1 MVVGPMALPRRRS
14 GRYSRVI
21 ALITLLLPLVALLEL
36 SGVAHVLADFV
47 EVVVAHRKHV
57 SDCDDEQGG
66 RACDPGCPACHC
78 AHGSPT
84 VVPAAR
90 ATFESVLPERELERA
105 PAEALRAPSPDRAPP
120 FRPPRRA

>member
-1 MVVGPMALPRRRS
+1 MVLGPMALPRRRS

-47 EVVVAHRKHV
+47 EVVVAHGKHV

-90 ATFESVLPERELERA
+90 ATFESVLAESELERA

-120 FRPPRRA
+120 FRPPQRA